1 MNSLIYMFV
10 MLPKKLIETFDIKE
24 LNFVFNKLLNALQK
38 FKGIVPDV
46 NRKEIFFTHLLWL
59 NNFWKYIT
67 LELKKFIFI
76 KVVKSCCQ
84 VLILIKC
91 IEWKKNISNMFAKR
105 TLESLKV

>member
-1 MNSLIYMFV
+1 MDSLICMFV

-24 LNFVFNKLLNALQK
+24 LNFMFNKLLNALQK
-38 FKGIVPDV
+38 FKGIIPNV
-46 NRKEIFFTHLLWL
+46 NWKEIFFAHLLWL
-59 NNFWKYIT
+59 NNFWKYIA

-76 KVVKSCCQ
+76 EVVKNCCQ

-91 IEWKKNISNMFAKR
+91 IEWKKNISNVFAKR